1 MEETIISV
9 SIDSETSNEINN
21 KEVVNDSDLN
31 TNEEKSYNLN
41 HFIKITN
48 LIMIT
53 IGIILL

>member
-1 MEETIISV
+1 MEETIISD